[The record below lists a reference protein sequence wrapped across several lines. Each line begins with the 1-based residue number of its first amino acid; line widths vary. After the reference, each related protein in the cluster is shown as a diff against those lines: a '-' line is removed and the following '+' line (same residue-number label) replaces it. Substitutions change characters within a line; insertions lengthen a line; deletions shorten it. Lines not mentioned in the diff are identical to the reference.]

1 MDTTK
6 MFTRTI
12 ILNAKPSEIWELL
25 TNPDLTKKYMF
36 NCEAHSLW
44 KVGSEIKWKG
54 NFQGYESGEKGTIL
68 EVVQDRRL
76 KYSSIDPNFGI
87 EDIPE
92 NYLHV
97 IYGLVQKNGH
107 TELSVTIENFNSDP
121 GRIEN
126 IAKAWDNM
134 VIPAIEKL
142 FN

>member
-6 MFTRTI
+6 MLTRKI

-25 TNPDLTKKYMF
+25 TNPDLTKIYMF
-36 NCEAHSLW
+36 NCEAHSSW
-44 KVGSEIKWKG
+44 KVGSEIRWKG

-68 EVVQDRRL
+68 EVIQNRRL

-97 IYGLVQKNGH
+97 TYDLMQKK
-107 TELSVTIENFNSDP
+107 VTPSC
-121 GRIEN
+121 R
-126 IAKAWDNM
+126 
-134 VIPAIEKL
+134 
-142 FN
+142 

>member
-6 MFTRTI
+6 KFTRTI
-12 ILNAKPSEIWELL
+12 ILNTKPSHVWDML
-25 TNPDLTKKYMF
+25 TNPDMTKKYMF
-36 NCEAHSLW
+36 NCEAHSTW
-44 KVGSEIKWKG
+44 KVGSDIKWKG

-68 EVVQDRRL
+68 EIVQNRCL

-97 IYGLVQKNGH
+97 TYDLEQKKEQ
-107 TELSVTIENFNSDP
+107 TELSITIENFNSDLN
-121 GRIEN
+121 RISA
-126 IAKAWDNM
+126 IAKGWDTM
-134 VIPAIEKL
+134 VIPGMEKL